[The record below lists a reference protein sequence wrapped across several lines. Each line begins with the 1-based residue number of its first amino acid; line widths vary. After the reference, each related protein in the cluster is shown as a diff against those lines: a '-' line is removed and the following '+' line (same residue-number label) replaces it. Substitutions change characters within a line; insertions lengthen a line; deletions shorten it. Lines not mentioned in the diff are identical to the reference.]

1 MAKFILGKKENM
13 MQCFEEGGKVIPV
26 TVVSAGPLIVT
37 QVKNQDIDGYTAVQV
52 AYEEQKES
60 RATKAHLGHVKK
72 AKSSEA
78 GSPDASTEA
87 FRGGAYNHLRE
98 FRDIEEI
105 AEGDRITVS
114 IFKEGDVV
122 TVSGISKGKGFQGV
136 VKRHGFHGGPR
147 THGQKH
153 SEREPGS
160 IGGGLRNKVPKG
172 MRMAGRMGGD
182 KITIKNLE
190 IVGVDEENNQ
200 LLIKGAIPGRRGT
213 LVEIIG

>member
-26 TVVSAGPLIVT
+26 TVVSAGPLVVT
-37 QVKNQDIDGYTAVQV
+37 QVKNQDIDGYTAIQV
-52 AYEEQKES
+52 AYGEQKEN

-72 AKSSEA
+72 GLPEGEK
-78 GSPDASTEA
+78 
-87 FRGGAYNHLRE
+87 GGAYNHLRE

-105 AEGDRITVS
+105 KEGDRITVS
-114 IFKEGDVV
+114 VFKEGDVV
-122 TVSGISKGKGFQGV
+122 TVSGVSKGKGFQGV

-160 IGGGLRNKVPKG
+160 IGATGPQRVFKG

-182 KITIKNLE
+182 RITIKNLE
-190 IVGVDEENNQ
+190 IIGVDEENNQ